1 MNEEKMHTLVSPRI
15 KNKDK
20 FSLILNLNFEIS
32 LYVNGNSI
40 IHTRHHLKNAKENGG
55 IFSKYANLPI
65 VKLPAQNNVA
75 QTNIKYALAFLLT

>member
-1 MNEEKMHTLVSPRI
+1 MNEVNIHTLVSPRI

-32 LYVNGNSI
+32 LNVNGNNM
-40 IHTRHHLKNAKENGG
+40 IHTRHHLKNARENGG

-75 QTNIKYALAFLLT
+75 QTNIMYALVFLLT

>member
-1 MNEEKMHTLVSPRI
+1 MHTLVSPRI

-20 FSLILNLNFEIS
+20 FSLILNLNFKIS
-32 LYVNGNSI
+32 LYVNGNNI
-40 IHTRHHLKNAKENGG
+40 NHTRHHLRNAKENGG

>member
-1 MNEEKMHTLVSPRI
+1 MHTLVSPRI

-20 FSLILNLNFEIS
+20 FSLILNLNFAIS
-32 LYVNGNSI
+32 LNENGNNI

-75 QTNIKYALAFLLT
+75 QTNIKYAFVLLLT

>member
-1 MNEEKMHTLVSPRI
+1 MHTLVSPKI

-32 LYVNGNSI
+32 LNVNGNNM
-40 IHTRHHLKNAKENGG
+40 IHTRHHLKNARENGG

-75 QTNIKYALAFLLT
+75 QTNIMYALVFLLT